1 MKNIEKFFKYFTN
14 VLLTIVII
22 CIFFALYSFIQ
33 LVILEKDYVNYFGYT
48 VFEVQSGSM
57 SPTIN
62 VDDMLLVKLTNEV
75 EKDDIITYKKD
86 NSFITHRVIEAN
98 GNKIITKGDS
108 NNSEDKIIEKE
119 DVLGKIVKIF
129 PGFGKWKKILLS
141 PAVLIAIFST
151 LTIFSFVFSYNDKKK
166 DKVSDEEDLDN
177 KKKSKKSKDK
187 KENSKKDSKKI
198 EKKESSEKD
207 NEKVAKEESSKKD
220 NKKIEKKVSKK
231 KDNNEIVE
239 LLDEDE
245 DEEEIL

>member
-14 VLLTIVII
+14 VLLVIVIT
-22 CIFFALYSFIQ
+22 CIFFALYSFVQ

-48 VFEVQSGSM
+48 IFEVQSGSM

-62 VDDMLLVKLTNEV
+62 VNDMLLVKLTDDIK
-75 EKDDIITYKKD
+75 KDDIITYKKD
-86 NSFITHRVIEAN
+86 DNFITHRVIEAN

-129 PGFGKWKKILLS
+129 PNFGKWKKIFLS

-166 DKVSDEEDLDN
+166 DKV
-177 KKKSKKSKDK
+177 
-187 KENSKKDSKKI
+187 
-198 EKKESSEKD
+198 
-207 NEKVAKEESSKKD
+207 
-220 NKKIEKKVSKK
+220 
-231 KDNNEIVE
+231 
-239 LLDEDE
+239 
-245 DEEEIL
+245 